1 MKSVQDSIAPWR
13 EMSIVFFRQH
23 SRQAGRRRRVW
34 YGLTLFRGARF
45 VRLVCLVFLGNERA
59 FRWFMNPEQDSKGG
73 GGELAP
79 ANDSSAA
86 AAISAEAAGKYDAS
100 KIDKLEGLEAVRK
113 RPGMYI
119 GDPDEN
125 GLHHCVYEVLDNSID
140 EHLAGFCSRIE
151 VAVHVDGSV
160 SIWDNGRGIPVD
172 IHPKFK
178 IPAVELVLTNLHA
191 GGKFGQGAYKYS
203 GGLHGVGAKCV
214 NALSEWFKVEVS
226 RDSEVH
232 FMEFAR
238 GKTVQGLTVI
248 GKSSQ
253 TGTLVT
259 FKPDSAIFTITTEF
273 QFETL
278 ANRLRELAFLNPG
291 LEIILADKR
300 EDDKSERFF
309 YENGIAEFVA
319 QLGRGKTLIHPAP
332 VIMGGKREIQID
344 GKPDDVYV
352 HCVLQYNDSYS
363 DQILCFANSIRNSDG
378 GTHLTGFRT
387 ALTRAVN
394 QYARSNNLI
403 KEKDPAISGEDVRE
417 GLVCVISVKLPN
429 PRFESQTKVKLVN
442 TEIEGVV
449 ASIVYESLMAVFD
462 RSPPLAKRIIDKSLM
477 AARAR
482 EAARKA
488 RETVRKSA
496 LSGGGLPGKLADC
509 SERDPAKTELYI
521 VEGDS
526 AGGSAKQGRD
536 RKYQAILPIRGKL
549 INVEK
554 ARLDK
559 VLQNNEIRTM
569 ITAVGTG
576 IGDGDSEGAFNI
588 SKLRYHKVII
598 MTDADVDG
606 SHIRTLL
613 LTFFFRHMP
622 ELVKQGYI
630 YIAQPPLYRIRRRK
644 RVEYVDDDTAL
655 NQILT
660 RLGTED
666 VQLKNLADGKTFSK
680 DQLSVILEL
689 LESLDKYANALRRHG
704 GDFSDYIEQR
714 PEGTFEMP
722 RHLVIVRHG
731 NEESVHYFHS
741 EEDLAR
747 FSQDNPDLGLFG
759 ETDPDET
766 TNTQAKNTP
775 RRRARH
781 VELHE
786 SRAVAQLLEQLA
798 QKGLNI
804 EHYSAQDFP
813 LFELIEGDGDKQ
825 KTNPLFSI
833 GAILSAIMGVGR
845 KGLEIQRFKGLG
857 EMNPKQLFNTT
868 MDPQQRKLL
877 RIDLADAIEA
887 EEMFTKLMGDE
898 VEPRRQFIEDNA
910 LNVRNLDV

>member
-1 MKSVQDSIAPWR
+1 MD
-13 EMSIVFFRQH
+13 
-23 SRQAGRRRRVW
+23 
-34 YGLTLFRGARF
+34 
-45 VRLVCLVFLGNERA
+45 
-59 FRWFMNPEQDSKGG
+59 PEQDTKSGWGG
-73 GGELAP
+73 GKPTTAD
-79 ANDSSAA
+79 DSSMAA
-86 AAISAEAAGKYDAS
+86 NTSADGKYDAS

-140 EHLAGFCSRIE
+140 EHLAGFCFRIE

-160 SIWDNGRGIPVD
+160 SIRDDGRGIPVD
-172 IHPKFK
+172 VHPKFK

-226 RDSEVH
+226 RDGQVY

-238 GKTVQGLTVI
+238 GKTVRKLAVI
-248 GKSSQ
+248 GRSSH

-259 FKPDSAIFTITTEF
+259 FKPDATIFTITTEF

-278 ANRLRELAFLNPG
+278 ANRLRELAFLNPR
-291 LEIILADKR
+291 LEIFLADER
-300 EDDKSERFF
+300 ENDKSERFF
-309 YENGIAEFVA
+309 YEKGIAEFVE

-332 VIMGGKREIQID
+332 VILGGKREVRVE
-344 GKPDDVYV
+344 GKPDKVYV
-352 HCVLQYNDSYS
+352 DCVLQYNDGYN

-394 QYARSNNLI
+394 QYARSNSLI

-417 GLVCVISVKLPN
+417 GLVCVISAKLPN

-449 ASIVYESLMAVFD
+449 SSIVYEGLMAEFD
-462 RSPPLAKRIIDKSLM
+462 RSPALAKRIIEKSLM

-576 IGDGDSEGAFNI
+576 IGDGEGEGAFNI
-588 SKLRYHKVII
+588 QKLRYHKVII

-630 YIAQPPLYRIRRRK
+630 YIAQPPLYLISRRK
-644 RVEYVDDDTAL
+644 RVEYVDDDAAL

-660 RLGTED
+660 RLGIDD
-666 VQLKNLADGKTFSK
+666 VRLKNLADDKVIHEEQLGK
-680 DQLSVILEL
+680 ILEL
-689 LESLDKYANALRRHG
+689 LEALDKYANALRRHG
-704 GDFSDYIEQR
+704 GDFNDYVEQR
-714 PEGTFEMP
+714 WEGSFEMP
-722 RHLVIVRHG
+722 RHLVIVREG

-741 EEDLAR
+741 EEEFAQFGR
-747 FSQDNPDLGLFG
+747 ENADLGLFE
-759 ETDPDET
+759 ETDAVPET
-766 TNTQAKNTP
+766 GPRAKNALI
-775 RRRARH
+775 RRARH

-786 SRAVAQLLEQLA
+786 SRAVSQLLEQLA
-798 QKGLNI
+798 KHGLNVD
-804 EHYSAQDFP
+804 HYSAQDLP
-813 LFELIEGDGDKQ
+813 LFELIEGTGEKQ
-825 KTNPLFSI
+825 KVKPLFSI
-833 GAILSAIMGVGR
+833 GEILESIMEVGR
-845 KGLEIQRFKGLG
+845 KGLEIKRFKGLG
-857 EMNPKQLFNTT
+857 EMNPKQLFSTT
-868 MDPQQRKLL
+868 MAPERRKLL
-877 RIDLADAIEA
+877 RIDVADAIEA